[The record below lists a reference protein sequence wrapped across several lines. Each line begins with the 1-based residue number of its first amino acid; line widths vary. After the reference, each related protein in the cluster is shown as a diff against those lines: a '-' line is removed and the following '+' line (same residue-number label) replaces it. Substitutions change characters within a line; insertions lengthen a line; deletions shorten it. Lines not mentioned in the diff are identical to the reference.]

1 MLRISCS
8 LLPLL
13 VPGSN
18 LDRFGDLRYYV
29 ALASHPGVDF
39 LNGLL
44 LSDSSCD
51 AGADAVP
58 VDARHFVLCGRASD
72 WLRIPIT
79 ADGVL

>member
-1 MLRISCS
+1 MS
-8 LLPLL
+8 
-13 VPGSN
+13 GSN
-18 LDRFGDLRYYV
+18 LDRFRDLRDYV
-29 ALASHPGVDF
+29 PLASHPGMDF

-58 VDARHFVLCGRASD
+58 VDARHFVLNGRVSD
-72 WLRIPIT
+72 WLRIPII